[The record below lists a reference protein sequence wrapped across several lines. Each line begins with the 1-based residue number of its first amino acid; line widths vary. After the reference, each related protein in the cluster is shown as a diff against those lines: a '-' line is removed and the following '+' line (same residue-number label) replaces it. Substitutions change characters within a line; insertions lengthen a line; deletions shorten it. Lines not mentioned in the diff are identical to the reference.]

1 MANANLTQAKKAKKD
16 EFYTQLSDIERELSH
31 YKEHF
36 RGKTVLCNCDD
47 PRISNFFRYFA
58 YNFEHLG
65 LKRLITT
72 CYKSQDMD
80 LFSMNT
86 NEQAIWLEYLGDK
99 NGDRIP
105 SPDEIGIHH
114 FKGDGDFR
122 SAECIE
128 LLKQADIVVTNPP
141 FSLFREYV
149 AQLIEYDKKFL
160 IIGNINAITYKEIFP
175 LLKDNRIWVGYGFNV
190 SYVYKTSYKNELDAN
205 AKFVRSKGYDPNDG
219 YIKVPAVAWY
229 TNLDIDK
236 RYEDL
241 ILYKHYNPE
250 EYSKYDNY
258 DAIEVSKV
266 ADIPCDYNG
275 VMGVPITFLDK
286 YNPNQ
291 FEIVG
296 MAENEDLYKLKTRI
310 YTSAEC
316 KQAYFDKFNKKGI
329 YDLNAT
335 GVVIINNTKEKVFKR
350 IFIRKINK

>member
-1 MANANLTQAKKAKKD
+1 MAEKNSNLNLAKKAKND

-47 PRISNFFRYFA
+47 PRISNFFHYFA

-72 CYKSQDMD
+72 CYKNQDAD
-80 LFSMNT
+80 LFSTHNS
-86 NEQAIWLEYLGDK
+86 EQAIWLEYLGDK

-149 AQLIEYDKKFL
+149 AQLIEHNKRFL
-160 IIGNINAITYKEIFP
+160 IIGSKNAITYKEIFP
-175 LLKDNRIWVGYGFNV
+175 LLKDNKIWIGINGV
-190 SYVYKTSYKNELDAN
+190 KTFLKPEGNIQN
-205 AKFVRSKGYDPNDG
+205 FGNIG
-219 YIKVPAVAWY
+219 WY
-229 TNLDIDK
+229 TNLEHSK
-236 RYEDL
+236 RNEGI
-241 ILYKHYNPE
+241 ILYKQFVPE
-250 EYSKYDNY
+250 IYPTYDNY
-258 DAIEVSKV
+258 NAIEVSKV